1 MQVKR
6 RELSRKMQLIS
17 AISRSSR
24 YGLGQVTHNNFN
36 TYGAPRPKTG
46 RFTGYWDSGVM
57 QWQGSFVN
65 GQKQGVWRYF
75 SQEGVC
81 IHTQIYMNL

>member
-6 RELSRKMQLIS
+6 RELSHKTQLLT
-17 AISRSSR
+17 AISRSAS
-24 YGLGQVTHNNFN
+24 YGKGWDSGPEPRG
-36 TYGAPRPKTG
+36 YGAPRPKTG
-46 RFTGYWDSGVM
+46 RFTGYWDSGVV
-57 QWQGSFVN
+57 QWQGSFYN

-75 SQEGVC
+75 SQEGAC